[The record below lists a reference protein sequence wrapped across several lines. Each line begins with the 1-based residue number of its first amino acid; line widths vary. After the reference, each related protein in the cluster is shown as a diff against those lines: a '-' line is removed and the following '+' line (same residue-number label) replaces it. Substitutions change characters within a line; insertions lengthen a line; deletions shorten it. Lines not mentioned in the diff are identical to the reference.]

1 LSGSTVTAY
10 CDRVNGAVPINCG
23 FNGATNPLFLQ
34 VRDANGNLLLN
45 NNPGSQ
51 VFQMQL
57 GARFQF

>member
-1 LSGSTVTAY
+1 LDG
-10 CDRVNGAVPINCG
+10 I
-23 FNGATNPLFLQ
+23 TNPNFLQ
-34 VRDANGNLLLN
+34 IRERRPDNINFGKIIVA

>member
-1 LSGSTVTAY
+1 LDGITN
-10 CDRVNGAVPINCG
+10 VN
-23 FNGATNPLFLQ
+23 FLQ
-34 VRDANGNLLLN
+34 VRQQNTASPLFGQILLN